1 MKLWWPH
8 CEALIS
14 YLMAYDHLRDP
25 AMLERFTQVYDYT
38 FKHVSVITINTPSE
52 LVFVFSSIC
61 SVFKAM
67 LIGVLCLFSFL
78 MKSTVS
84 GSDI

>member
-25 AMLERFTQVYDYT
+25 AMLQRFTQVYDYT
-38 FKHVSVITINTPSE
+38 FTHVSNGTENH
-52 LVFVFSSIC
+52 FNN
-61 SVFKAM
+61 KY
-67 LIGVLCLFSFL
+67 LIIKSCLRGSFL
-78 MKSTVS
+78 SL
-84 GSDI
+84 

>member
-25 AMLERFTQVYDYT
+25 AMLQRFTQVYDYT
-38 FKHVSVITINTPSE
+38 FTHVSNGTENLLNNKYLVIKSC
-52 LVFVFSSIC
+52 LKGSSL
-61 SVFKAM
+61 S
-67 LIGVLCLFSFL
+67 L
-78 MKSTVS
+78 
-84 GSDI
+84 